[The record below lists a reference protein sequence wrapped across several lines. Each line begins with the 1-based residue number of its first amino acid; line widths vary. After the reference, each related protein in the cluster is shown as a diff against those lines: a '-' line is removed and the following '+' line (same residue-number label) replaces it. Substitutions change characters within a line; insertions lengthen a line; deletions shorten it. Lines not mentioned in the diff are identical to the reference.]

1 MGENRDQVITTGVQ
15 GLDVVLNGGLP
26 AGHVY
31 LLEGNPGSGKT
42 TIALQ
47 FLREGVKLGERVLY
61 VTLSETRWE
70 IEKIARSH
78 GWDMAGIM
86 VHDLAE
92 SLGTVT
98 EDDQYT
104 VFRPSEVELG
114 ETSKKIVAQIE
125 KHNPTRVVIDS
136 LSEIR
141 LLARDPLRYRRQVLG
156 FKHFFIGRGSTV
168 LLIDD
173 MTAADGDDQ
182 PQSIVHGIIQ
192 LDRVG
197 VDYGAERRRIRIAKL
212 RGQAFRGGHH
222 DLIINRGGIEV
233 FPRLVASHHEVKF
246 KDEPTSSGIKEL
258 DMLLGGGLD
267 RGTSTLITG
276 PAGTGKSAI
285 ATQFA
290 HTALERGEKV
300 AIFAFEENQRIACR
314 RAAALGTE
322 ITTHIESGRCSF
334 RHTDPAELSPGEFAA
349 LVRRSV
355 EQEGATTIV
364 IDSLNGYLN
373 AMPEERFL
381 TAQLHELLAYLN
393 HRGVVTI
400 MVLVQRGMMGPS
412 MSPPVDVSYLS
423 DSIIL
428 LRHFEAF
435 GAVRKAI
442 SVVKKRSG
450 SHEDTIRELR
460 FEPGRV
466 RVGETLER
474 FRGVLTGVPMYV
486 GTEGSLL
493 RDERAGT
500 ARAGAARE
508 GGV

>member
-1 MGENRDQVITTGVQ
+1 MPENRDQIVTTGVQ
-15 GLDVVLNGGLP
+15 GLDIVLNGGLP

-31 LLEGNPGSGKT
+31 LVEGTPGSGKT
-42 TIALQ
+42 TISLQ
-47 FLREGVKLGERVLY
+47 FLLEGVKRGEKALY
-61 VTLSETRWE
+61 ITLSETRME

-78 GWDMAGIM
+78 GWDIKGIEIF
-86 VHDLAE
+86 DLAA
-92 SLGTVT
+92 SLGTIT
-98 EDDQYT
+98 EEDQYT

-114 ETSKKIVAQIE
+114 ETSKKIADEIE
-125 KHNPTRVVIDS
+125 KHKPTRVVIDS

-182 PQSIVHGIIQ
+182 PQSIVHGLIQ

-197 VDYGAERRRIRIAKL
+197 SDYGAERRRIRVVKL
-212 RGQAFRGGHH
+212 RGAAFRGGHH
-222 DLIINRGGIEV
+222 DLLINRGGIEV
-233 FPRLVASHHEVKF
+233 FPRLVSSLHEVQF
-246 KDEPTSSGIKEL
+246 EDRPASSGVAEL
-258 DMLLGGGLD
+258 DQLLGGGVD

-290 HTALERGEKV
+290 YTALKRGEKV
-300 AIFAFEENQRIACR
+300 AVFAFEENQRIACR
-314 RAAALGTE
+314 RSKALGMD
-322 ITTHIESGRCSF
+322 IEPFIKNGQCSF

-355 EQEGATTIV
+355 EQDGVTVVV

-393 HRGVVTI
+393 HRGVVTL
-400 MVLVQRGMMGPS
+400 MVLVQRGMMGAG
-412 MSPPVDVSYLS
+412 MAPPVDVSYLS
-423 DSIIL
+423 DTIIL

-486 GTEGSLL
+486 GTEGGLMKDD
-493 RDERAGT
+493 RVNRAP
-500 ARAGAARE
+500 E
-508 GGV
+508 SDV

>member
-1 MGENRDQVITTGVQ
+1 MQEGRDKLIPTGVQ

-26 AGHVY
+26 CGHVY

-47 FLREGVKLGERVLY
+47 FLLEGVRLGEKVLY
-61 VTLSETRWE
+61 VTLSETRAE

-78 GWDMAGIM
+78 GWNIEGVHI
-86 VHDLAE
+86 HDLAE
-92 SLGTVT
+92 TLGTVT

-114 ETSKKIVAQIE
+114 ETSKKIVGHIE
-125 KHNPTRVVIDS
+125 QLNPTRVVIDS

-192 LDRVG
+192 LDRVS
-197 VDYGAERRRIRIAKL
+197 VEYGAERRRIRIMKL

-222 DLIINRGGIEV
+222 DLIIHRGGIEV
-233 FPRLVASHHEVKF
+233 FPRLVSSLHETEF
-246 KDEPTSSGIKEL
+246 EEEPVSSGVPEL
-258 DMLLGGGLD
+258 DQLLGGGID

-290 HTALERGEKV
+290 YAALKRGEKV
-300 AIFAFEENQRIACR
+300 AMFAFEENQRIACR
-314 RAAALGTE
+314 RAKALGTD
-322 ITTHIESGRCSF
+322 IEPFIKSGTCYF

-355 EQEGATTIV
+355 EQDGVSVVV

-381 TAQLHELLAYLN
+381 TAQLHALLAYLN
-393 HRGVVTI
+393 HRGVVTL

-435 GAVRKAI
+435 GAVRKAV

-460 FEPGRV
+460 FERGRV

-486 GTEGSLL
+486 GTEGGLM
-493 RDERAGT
+493 RDDRIKPGT
-500 ARAGAARE
+500 RGSD
-508 GGV
+508 V